1 MVRVDLH
8 THSIASPD
16 GSLSEAN
23 YRTLLASER
32 LHIIA
37 VTDHNRIDFAQQL
50 QAELGDSIVV
60 GEEITALEGEI
71 IGLYLQEVVPAG
83 LSAVETVARI
93 RSQGGIV
100 YVPHPF
106 ETVRKGLPVAILDEI
121 ADHVDVLETYNGRSM
136 QNRSARAAT
145 WAAEHHVAG
154 AASSDAHGIRG
165 WGNTYSALPEAPS
178 RDTLVD
184 LLGHATYSTRST
196 GLIGRLY
203 PKLNRIRKAA

>member
-23 YRTLLASER
+23 YRALLMSER
-32 LHIIA
+32 LHVIA

-50 QAELGDSIVV
+50 QAELGDSIIV

-71 IGLYLQEVVPAG
+71 IGLYLQEAIPAG
-83 LSAVETVARI
+83 LSSIETVRRI
-93 RSQGGIV
+93 LAQRGIV

-106 ETVRKGLPVAILDEI
+106 ETVRKGLPLAVLDEI
-121 ADHVDVLETYNGRSM
+121 ADHVDVLETYNGRSI
-136 QNRSARAAT
+136 QDRSARATA
-145 WAAEHHVAG
+145 WAAKHDIAG

-165 WGNTYSALPEAPS
+165 WGNTYSILAEAPS

-196 GLIGRLY
+196 GPIGRLY

>member
-8 THSIASPD
+8 THSIMSPD
-16 GSLSEAN
+16 GSLNAAN
-23 YRTLLASER
+23 YRTLLTRER
-32 LHIIA
+32 LHAVA

-50 QAELGDSIVV
+50 HTELGDSIIV

-71 IGLYLQEVVPAG
+71 IGLYLHEAIPAG
-83 LSAVETVARI
+83 LSAVETVKHIRI
-93 RSQGGIV
+93 QGGIV

-106 ETVRKGLPVAILDEI
+106 ETVRKGLPLTVLDEI
-121 ADHVDVLETYNGRSM
+121 ADHVDILETYNGRSM
-136 QNRSARAAT
+136 QNRSAKATT

-154 AASSDAHGIRG
+154 ASSSDAHGIHG
-165 WGNTYSALPEAPS
+165 WGNTYSILSEVPS
-178 RDTLVD
+178 RETLVD

-196 GLIGRLY
+196 GPIGRLY